1 MHHNLFLPGPAM
13 NAASPVSAPARHFE
27 LRFQSRLHEGR
38 SLAFPCDAAGRVDMD
53 TLSESARR
61 DYLYARTVVG
71 CEFSRPTVRLSDP
84 D

>member
-1 MHHNLFLPGPAM
+1 MHHNVCLPGPVV
-13 NAASPVSAPARHFE
+13 NASSPVSAPACLFE
-27 LRFQSRLHEGR
+27 LRFQSRLAEGR

-53 TLSESARR
+53 TLSEAARR

-71 CEFSRPTVRLSDP
+71 REFSRPTVRLSDR